1 MRDTHKLFQLWLEN
15 AHIAD
20 IAEDLH
26 ALKIEGEQA
35 IEDAFFD
42 DLKFGTAGLR
52 GVIGAG
58 TARMNEYTIGRA
70 THALACYLKKHF
82 ESPSVVICRDSRNK
96 GETFVKHV
104 ASVLAHHGI
113 KSIIFPRIE
122 PTPTLSFAVRHLKAS
137 AGINI
142 TASHNPAKY
151 NGYKVY
157 GQDGC
162 QITEQAADEISCAM
176 QQTNIFCDVKTMD
189 FDEGIQ
195 QGLISWVHDDV
206 ISAYIRS
213 VVAQVGL
220 NNEDSLLKQKL
231 SVLYTPLHGTGLECI
246 KKAYK
251 HLPYVN
257 LEVVHTQEKPNGNF
271 PTCPNPNPELRGA
284 FYEAFAQVHAGQ
296 MSPDIIIATDPDA
309 DRVAVALSLRAEKNE
324 FRILTGNEQGLLL
337 MDYLAQR
344 VRDAGDDI
352 SEKVA
357 LTTIVSSPLADDIAQ
372 SYGFELRRVL
382 TGFKYIGEQMQLLE
396 DEGRLDAF
404 LLGYEESYGYL
415 VGTEVRDKDAIVAA
429 ALFAEMAYT
438 YKQRGLTLLQ
448 VIDGLYEKYGTHLSE
463 TLSFAFDGA
472 KGAEH
477 MASIMND
484 IRSNHPAYIG
494 NLAVHEVVDYMR
506 PTPMPCISA
515 RGASRATDATAPQTL
530 PISNVLQFNLEQQ
543 ARLIIRPSGTEPK
556 IKAYVFT
563 RAENFMKAHGV
574 QGELKTY
581 LQKLFSE

>member
-1 MRDTHKLFQLWLEN
+1 
-15 AHIAD
+15 
-20 IAEDLH
+20 
-26 ALKIEGEQA
+26 
-35 IEDAFFD
+35 
-42 DLKFGTAGLR
+42 
-52 GVIGAG
+52 
-58 TARMNEYTIGRA
+58 
-70 THALACYLKKHF
+70 
-82 ESPSVVICRDSRNK
+82 
-96 GETFVKHV
+96 
-104 ASVLAHHGI
+104 
-113 KSIIFPRIE
+113 
-122 PTPTLSFAVRHLKAS
+122 
-137 AGINI
+137 
-142 TASHNPAKY
+142 
-151 NGYKVY
+151 
-157 GQDGC
+157 
-162 QITEQAADEISCAM
+162 
-176 QQTNIFCDVKTMD
+176 
-189 FDEGIQ
+189 
-195 QGLISWVHDDV
+195 
-206 ISAYIRS
+206 
-213 VVAQVGL
+213 
-220 NNEDSLLKQKL
+220 
-231 SVLYTPLHGTGLECI
+231 
-246 KKAYK
+246 
-251 HLPYVN
+251 
-257 LEVVHTQEKPNGNF
+257 
-271 PTCPNPNPELRGA
+271 
-284 FYEAFAQVHAGQ
+284 
-296 MSPDIIIATDPDA
+296 
-309 DRVAVALSLRAEKNE
+309 
-324 FRILTGNEQGLLL
+324 
-337 MDYLAQR
+337 
-344 VRDAGDDI
+344 
-352 SEKVA
+352 
-357 LTTIVSSPLADDIAQ
+357 
-372 SYGFELRRVL
+372 
-382 TGFKYIGEQMQLLE
+382 MQLLE